1 MKAITLDDTSS
12 SKLNVREVPERPL
25 KEGEVRVA
33 IKAAALNHRDEW
45 CRQGLYPNIQNGII
59 LGSDGSGVVEE
70 VSIGTEESWLGKEVI
85 INPAIN
91 WGENQK
97 AQNKDFE
104 ILGMPRNGTLAEKVI
119 VPVDRLHLK
128 PAHLTFEEAAGLP
141 LAGLTAF
148 RALFYQGEVKPGDAV
163 LITGFGG
170 GVAQLAFQYAVQ
182 ANALVYATS
191 SKKEKLDKASELG
204 AKGVFNYT
212 DPDWTSEALEQTG
225 GFDIIIDSA
234 AGDAIN
240 NLINVVKPG
249 GRIVFYGATLGNPS
263 EIIARKIFWNQIKL
277 MGTTMGSDQ
286 DFQNMIQFV
295 SENKVTPLI
304 DEVFPFDKASDAF
317 DKMKEGKQ
325 LGKIVLVP

>member
-1 MKAITLDDTSS
+1 MKAITLDDTNS

-70 VSIGTEESWLGKEVI
+70 VANGTEESWLGKEVI

-212 DPDWTSEALEQTG
+212 DPDWTSQALEQTG